1 MIELRFGDFHSSFR
15 YLYVFGESFGDVWM
29 FK

>member
-1 MIELRFGDFHSSFR
+1 MIELRFGDFHISFR
-15 YLYVFGESFGDVWM
+15 YLYVLESFGDVWM

>member
-15 YLYVFGESFGDVWM
+15 YLYVLESFGDVWI